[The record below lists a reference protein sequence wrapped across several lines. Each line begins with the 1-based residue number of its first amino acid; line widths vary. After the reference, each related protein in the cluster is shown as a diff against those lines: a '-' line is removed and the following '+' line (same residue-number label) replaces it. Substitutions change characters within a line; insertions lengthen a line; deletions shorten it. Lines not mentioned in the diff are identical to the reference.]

1 MEAGYGTILGL
12 DSGRCPF
19 LSFTASPR
27 APLGGGVLGRV
38 LGQPNR
44 CIQNRKSFPDSD
56 IDSNIPFLR
65 PPTAT
70 RTPGR
75 TIRTRTEQ
83 IDPFPAD
90 RMASPNAFY
99 RLAFSRMKMESP
111 SGRPQIESTRLLET
125 RLVAM
130 GRTLHSA

>member
-1 MEAGYGTILGL
+1 MEAGYGTIFGL

-56 IDSNIPFLR
+56 PLWLLLLVNLCDNHLENLCRNDQTWKVR
-65 PPTAT
+65 P
-70 RTPGR
+70 
-75 TIRTRTEQ
+75 IEE
-83 IDPFPAD
+83 DFH
-90 RMASPNAFY
+90 
-99 RLAFSRMKMESP
+99 RLKWES
-111 SGRPQIESTRLLET
+111 QD
-125 RLVAM
+125 V
-130 GRTLHSA
+130 